1 MAVAPVKPRLSR
13 EEYLAWERAAETK
26 HELRGGE
33 VVAMSGASREHNI
46 IALNMGALLN
56 TQLRDRTCE
65 VYNAD
70 MRVAVEVIG
79 DYTYPDVVVVC
90 GEPRF
95 EDGAFDILTNPTVL
109 VEVLSPS
116 TEDYDRGNKFTAYR
130 QIASLRDYVLV
141 AQDRVIVEH
150 YSRRGEQEWLLVIL
164 TSQDSTLHLDSIG
177 CELPLAEIYRK
188 VPLS

>member
-13 EEYLAWERAAETK
+13 EEYLAWERASDTK
-26 HELRGGE
+26 HELRAGE
-33 VVAMSGASREHNI
+33 IVAMSGASREHNLI
-46 IALNMGALLN
+46 TLNVGTLLN
-56 TQLRDRTCE
+56 NQLRDRPCE

-95 EDGAFDILTNPTVL
+95 EDDTFDILTNPTVL

-116 TEDYDRGNKFTAYR
+116 TEDYDRGNKFAAYR
-130 QIASLRDYVLV
+130 QIASLQDYVLV
-141 AQDRVIVEH
+141 AQHRASVEH
-150 YSRRGEQEWLLVIL
+150 YARRGEQEWLLALLSGRESVL
-164 TSQDSTLHLDSIG
+164 RLDSLG